1 MMQPTQN
8 PTQPNS
14 ALVPYH
20 KFVAYGDWLAQA
32 ITVALA
38 RRLRHQNVD
47 GTWYSPRV
55 QTVVAALSNPP
66 FYYAVLDDHALFHFP
81 RAMLINEHTRDA
93 LAAVLHYPV
102 FAFLPEQCEDLRDAL
117 RQQGAILPYGVTYAI
132 PLAPLRVL
140 MAGDVERRPDG
151 ASLPRVAPLDL
162 ATFPTD
168 ARQPNVP
175 IGISARGPWHLPLA
189 RLGHTL
195 IVGATGSGKSTWLH
209 TALAVLF
216 KQTTPAQLQVAL
228 IDPKRSELAIW
239 ANVPHRFGEIAHT
252 PEEATK
258 LLTMVVD
265 EMNRRGDLI
274 AGALCRDIGGYN
286 QRAATPLPY
295 LLIVIDE
302 CLDLVLA
309 GTHTLANLL
318 KSIAVR
324 GRSAGVILWAATQ
337 HASAVEGLPRV
348 VTVNLGSRLVFR
360 VADANAAR
368 LAGCPGAHAIPR
380 TIPGRMLAKIE
391 GEPIAVQSFFL
402 TEETLLTAAQS
413 LAERVATPSRLGE
426 QERALLRWAI
436 EQGGGY
442 LGLDDLMRIGHLGQ
456 REARRLAERMER
468 AGWIVKDPQRKNKRR
483 VCQAVV
489 AGLLE
494 SETNTLTNATNS
506 TN

>member
-1 MMQPTQN
+1 MRQPTQN

-14 ALVPYH
+14 
-20 KFVAYGDWLAQA
+20 
-32 ITVALA
+32 ALA

-66 FYYAVLDDHALFHFP
+66 FYYAVLDDNALFHFP
-81 RAMLINEHTRDA
+81 RALLINEHTRDA

-140 MAGDVERRPDG
+140 MAGDTERVEETK
-151 ASLPRVAPLDL
+151 LPRVAPLDL
-162 ATFPTD
+162 ATFQMD

-175 IGISARGPWHLPLA
+175 IGITARGPWSVPLA

-265 EMNRRGDLI
+265 EMDRRGDLI
-274 AGALCRDIGGYN
+274 AGALCRDIKSYN

-302 CLDLVLA
+302 CLDLVLT

-402 TEETLLTAAQS
+402 AEETLLTAAQS
-413 LAERVATPSRLGE
+413 IAGRVATPNGLGE

-442 LGLDDLMRIGHLGQ
+442 LGLDDLMRIGNLGQ

-468 AGWIVKDPQRKNKRR
+468 AGWIVKDPHRKNKRR

-489 AGLLE
+489 AGLRE
-494 SETNTLTNATNS
+494 PEANTLTNTTNS